1 MYTDLAGSVTRG
13 EYRSLD
19 GARHSTMTTDRPDAV
34 VQAVRDLIA
43 MAAGEE

>member
-13 EYRSLD
+13 EYRAQE

-43 MAAGEE
+43 MAASEA